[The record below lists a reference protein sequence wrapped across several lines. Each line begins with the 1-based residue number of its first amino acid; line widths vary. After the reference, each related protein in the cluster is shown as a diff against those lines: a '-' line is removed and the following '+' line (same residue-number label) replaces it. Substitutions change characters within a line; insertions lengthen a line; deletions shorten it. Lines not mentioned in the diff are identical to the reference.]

1 VKYDVIVIGAGING
15 LTAAAYLA
23 RAGQRVLVLERG
35 ETIGGLAG
43 ADEFAP
49 GFRADAPAAE
59 TGFVSPTLVRDLELG
74 QALHWIETDATVH
87 VPRAD
92 GGWLTLWRDM
102 TRTADA
108 LRTQSPSD
116 ATKWPAFCERMS
128 RFAGFLG
135 HVYASPPP
143 RPHATRPAE
152 LLSLLGLGKR
162 MRGLGKTE
170 MIELLR
176 TLPMSVAELLDEW
189 FEDDAL
195 KVAVGS
201 AGVREIFQGP
211 RSGGTLFVLLHHH
224 VGERPGVFTG
234 RRRLRGGAAALA
246 DALASAARRYG
257 VELRSDAEVE
267 RVDIRDGRAV
277 GVVLADGEQIDA
289 ANVASSA
296 DPRRTFLQLVDPI
309 ELSTEFVRAIRNI
322 KFRGATAF
330 VDLALDQA
338 PRFTGLEASTGA
350 PTGIVTLAPSLTA
363 LERAYDDA
371 KHGGVSQRPLLE
383 ISIPSATDPSSSP
396 AGKHVMSV
404 RVQYAP
410 YRLRDGCWDDARRDA
425 LGDTVVQLLAE
436 YAPNV
441 RDSILHRRVRSPAD
455 LEEHYGL
462 TEGHLGHGELTLDQ
476 ILFMRPVAG
485 WAHYRTPI
493 EGLYLCGSGAH
504 PGSGVAGG
512 AGRLAAATIEKDT
525 KR

>member
-23 RAGQRVLVLERG
+23 KAGQRVLVLERR
-35 ETIGGLAG
+35 EAIGGLAG
-43 ADEFAP
+43 TDEIAP
-49 GFRADAPAAE
+49 GFRADALAGE
-59 TGFVSPTLVRDLELG
+59 TGFVPPTLVRDLELG
-74 QALHWIETDATVH
+74 QTLQWIETDATVH
-87 VPRAD
+87 VPRAN

-102 TRTADA
+102 ARSVDA
-108 LRTQSPSD
+108 LRVHSPAD
-116 ATKWPAFCERMS
+116 AAKWPAFCERMS
-128 RFAGFLG
+128 RFAGFLE

-143 RPHATRPAE
+143 RPHGTKPAE
-152 LLSLLGLGKR
+152 LLSLFSLGKR

-176 TLPMSVAELLDEW
+176 TLPMAVAELLDEW

-195 KVAVGS
+195 KAAVGT
-201 AGVREIFQGP
+201 AGVRNIFQGP
-211 RSGGTLFVLLHHH
+211 RSGGTLFILLHHH
-224 VGERPGVFTG
+224 IGERPGVFTG
-234 RRRLRGGAAALA
+234 KRRLRGGAAALA

-257 VELRSDAEVE
+257 AELRTDADVE

-277 GVVLADGEQIDA
+277 GVVLADGEEIEA
-289 ANVASSA
+289 ANVAASA
-296 DPRRTFLQLVDPI
+296 DPRRTFLRLVDPI
-309 ELSTEFVRAIRNI
+309 ELSPEFVRAVRNI

-330 VDLALDQA
+330 VDLALDQ
-338 PRFTGLEASTGA
+338 PPHFTGLDAGA
-350 PTGIVTLAPSLTA
+350 GTPAGVVTLVPSLTA

-371 KHGGVSQRPLLE
+371 KHGRVSQRPLLE
-383 ISIPSATDPSSSP
+383 VSIPSASDPTMCP

-410 YRLRDGCWDDARRDA
+410 YRLRDGCWDDTRREA
-425 LGDTVVQLLAE
+425 LGDAVIRTLEE

-441 RDSILHRRVRSPAD
+441 PRSILHRRVRTPAD
-455 LEEHYGL
+455 LEEQYGL

-476 ILFMRPVAG
+476 ILFMRPVPG

-493 EGLYLCGSGAH
+493 ERLYLCGSGAH
-504 PGSGVAGG
+504 PGGGIAGG
-512 AGRLAAATIEKDT
+512 AGKLAASVIEKDG